1 MVSARSG
8 HPLGLPE
15 SAAAAG
21 AAAHARFRL
30 SGWDWLLQELSPST
44 VNLLTNHVHPSGTGG
59 GRSWMLRGGTQIH
72 AMRIGCSS
80 CNKLP
85 QT

>member
-1 MVSARSG
+1 MSARSG

-21 AAAHARFRL
+21 AAAHTRFRL
-30 SGWDWLLQELSPST
+30 SGWDWLLRELSPST

-59 GRSWMLRGGTQIH
+59 GRWTVVDAAGWHPDPRYANRLQ
-72 AMRIGCSS
+72 
-80 CNKLP
+80 LL
-85 QT
+85 